1 MWQPRF
7 ENQPILAVAPDR
19 HGAGRT
25 RQTFHC
31 MVVPSRHVR
40 RRPGIATLAVVARP
54 AGRLPPR
61 PTCDAPVTA
70 LTSHCPAPS
79 PPRLP
84 AIALLFAPTGVCVPP
99 PRRGR
104 APRAAAVPLGGV
116 WPSPA
121 PIPLLLCVY
130 VLGSGPY
137 GRRPAPTA
145 AALAGRTVG
154 GVTRHRVCSGT
165 AYASGWRAPL
175 LYAFPPLSPL
185 SFSAFRC
192 LCGRPYG
199 RKRTAVCLRG
209 ALLCAT
215 PPRPHLCA
223 LVLGGGLYGR
233 RPAPTAAVLA
243 GRTFG
248 GVARQRVCSETVHAS
263 GWRTLSVSCFPPPLP
278 STFLPLASFW
288 SPRRSWTDDRLS
300 PRRSALPHAIP
311 SPFVRCCA

>member
-248 GVARQRVCSETVHAS
+248 GVAGQRVCSETVHMS

-300 PRRSALPHAIP
+300 PPRSALPHAIP
-311 SPFVRCCA
+311 SPFMRCCA